1 MDRVTSLLEK
11 ISKNIDR
18 LEPLFPPDHQ
28 SIDFDKNVA
37 FRWVKKSYSPF
48 GRLQPIQNPTTIA
61 FEQLVGIEKQI
72 NEIRQNTEQFLA
84 NLPANNLLLTGARGT
99 GKSSLIKATLASYQ
113 QKGLKMVEIDSQDL
127 EDLPELL
134 AILERAPYSF
144 IIFCDDLSFEAG
156 DPAYKPLKA
165 MLDGSLSSPA
175 KNILLYATSNR
186 RHLLPESMQDNLNQ
200 YEAQEIHPQE
210 AIEEKIS
217 LSERFGLWISFYPPS
232 QKEYLAMVKSW
243 LYQLAPDITYNEEI
257 EREALQFTQR
267 RGSRSGRIAYQF
279 TKDFVGRSQLMTIKN
294 TQKHLTTDIE

>member
-1 MDRVTSLLEK
+1 MEKIRTLLEK
-11 ISKNIDR
+11 ISKSIDR
-18 LEPLFPPDHQ
+18 LEPLFPPDHTA
-28 SIDFDKNVA
+28 INFAENVA
-37 FRWVKKSYSPF
+37 FRWAKKSYSPF
-48 GRLQPIQNPTTIA
+48 GQLLPIKNPATIS

-72 NEIRQNTEQFLA
+72 TTIRQNTEQFLA
-84 NLPANNLLLTGARGT
+84 QLPANNLLLTGARGT
-99 GKSSLIKATLASYQ
+99 GKSSLIKATLASYHRD
-113 QKGLKMVEIDSQDL
+113 GLKMVEIDSQDL

-134 AILERAPYSF
+134 SLLKELPYPF
-144 IIFCDDLSFEAG
+144 IIFCDDLSFESG

-217 LSERFGLWISFYPPS
+217 LSERFGLWVSFYPPS
-232 QKEYLAMVKSW
+232 QREYLAIVKSW
-243 LYQLAPDITYNEEI
+243 LYQLAPDLPYNEDV
-257 EREALQFTQR
+257 ERKALQFTQS

-279 TKDFVGRSQLMTIKN
+279 AKDFVGSSQLAAL
-294 TQKHLTTDIE
+294 QKAKEVVNR